1 MGSRRG
7 PEQTIGQNFKMKLL
21 LAFCLLGLAAG
32 SEDYKMFMKWAKTK
46 AMESCWGEDN
56 MKIYTVNMKKA
67 VAKCNQQDAPEL
79 DLPPFRAINRLIN
92 NIVGMANYKE
102 DQHGEIED
110 FKQFLQYYEIAKMMN
125 KNNDHGNYGNYN
137 RDYSGPVDYSR
148 DVSYQPYSQNHKRD
162 GDMGMEKM
170 KMMMMMMKMMDE
182 RHGAMDMD
190 DYKKNDADYM
200 FRSGYKKN
208 TMEEMPS
215 MLKFFAK
222 NKMDKYDQPRD
233 DYSSMESM
241 FRSMG
246 KMRFKRQADD
256 SLALNDRLKEKL
268 EHMMNE
274 HVEEIS
280 NMTCVLRE
288 MNVIDQNNNID
299 VKAMK
304 KDAQQYK
311 LPSAW
316 FGERYEEILDSCYQ
330 VAENLPAG
338 LQDKVLPNNYNG
350 PMRNLGKIKSFMN
363 CCKSAKMKLCMYQD
377 TKKKIETNFG
387 PVDQLL
393 EGVNN
398 QITEEQ
404 VFYMVN
410 ELLQGDDDQFM

>member
-7 PEQTIGQNFKMKLL
+7 PEQTIGQQNFKMKFLL
-21 LAFCLLGLAAG
+21 VLCLLGLVAG

-92 NIVGMANYKE
+92 NLVGMANYKE

-125 KNNDHGNYGNYN
+125 KDDDGNYH
-137 RDYSGPVDYSR
+137 RHI
-148 DVSYQPYSQNHKRD
+148 SYKPYSQNHKEVDINMRD

-170 KMMMMMMKMMDE
+170 KMMMMMMKMKKMMDE

-208 TMEEMPS
+208 TMEDMPS
-215 MLKFFAK
+215 MLRLFAK
-222 NKMDKYDQPRD
+222 NKMDNDSPI
-233 DYSSMESM
+233 ESM

-274 HVEEIS
+274 HVEQVS

-299 VKAMK
+299 VRAMK

-363 CCKSAKMKLCMYQD
+363 CCKTAKMKLCMYQD

-393 EGVNN
+393 EGFNN

-410 ELLQGDDDQFM
+410 ELLQGDDDEFM

>member
-7 PEQTIGQNFKMKLL
+7 PEQTIGQQNFKMKFLL
-21 LAFCLLGLAAG
+21 VLCLLGLVAG

-67 VAKCNQQDAPEL
+67 VAKCQQKDVPEL

-92 NIVGMANYKE
+92 NMVGMSSHKEFE
-102 DQHGEIED
+102 DQEMKY
-110 FKQFLQYYEIAKMMN
+110 FTKFFRYMQMMKMMN
-125 KNNDHGNYGNYN
+125 NDDDDHHYQENYGQYK
-137 RDYSGPVDYSR
+137 PTT
-148 DVSYQPYSQNHKRD
+148 YSQTKD
-162 GDMGMEKM
+162 SSDMMEKM
-170 KMMMMMMKMMDE
+170 KMMMMMKKVMDNKNE
-182 RHGAMDMD
+182 NYEDYGNMDMQNYKRQD
-190 DYKKNDADYM
+190 DMSSMYKKM
-200 FRSGYKKN
+200 GFQ
-208 TMEEMPS
+208 
-215 MLKFFAK
+215 
-222 NKMDKYDQPRD
+222 NKMENRND
-233 DYSSMESM
+233 DFSLDSM

-246 KMRFKRQADD
+246 QMRFKRQAGD

-268 EHMMNE
+268 EHMMKE

-288 MNVIDQNNNID
+288 LNVIDQNNNID
-299 VKAMK
+299 VSAMK
-304 KDAQQYK
+304 KDAEQYK
-311 LPSAW
+311 MPSTW
-316 FGERYEEILDSCYQ
+316 FGDRYEEILESCHQ
-330 VAENLPAG
+330 VAENLPAS

-350 PMRNLGKIKSFMN
+350 PMRNLAKIKSFMN
-363 CCKSAKMKLCMYQD
+363 CCKTAKMKLCMYQD

-393 EGVNN
+393 EGFNN

-410 ELLQGDDDQFM
+410 ELLQGDDDEFM

>member
-32 SEDYKMFMKWAKTK
+32 SEDYKMIMKWAKTK
-46 AMESCWGEDN
+46 AMESCWGEEN
-56 MKIYTVNMKKA
+56 MKIHTVTMKKA
-67 VAKCNQQDAPEL
+67 VAKCQQQDVPEL

-92 NIVGMANYKE
+92 NMVSMAGEKE
-102 DQHGEIED
+102 DEHHEMKY
-110 FKQFLQYYEIAKMMN
+110 FMKFFRYMKM
-125 KNNDHGNYGNYN
+125 
-137 RDYSGPVDYSR
+137 
-148 DVSYQPYSQNHKRD
+148 
-162 GDMGMEKM
+162 MEKM
-170 KMMMMMMKMMDE
+170 KMMMMMKKMMDNKNDNYND
-182 RHGAMDMD
+182 HGNMDMQSYKRHD
-190 DYKKNDADYM
+190 DMSTMFKNM
-200 FRSGYKKN
+200 GFQNQMKSRN
-208 TMEEMPS
+208 
-215 MLKFFAK
+215 
-222 NKMDKYDQPRD
+222 D
-233 DYSSMESM
+233 DFSLDSM

-246 KMRFKRQADD
+246 QMRFKRQADD

-268 EHMMNE
+268 EHMMKE
-274 HVEEIS
+274 HVEEVS

-299 VKAMK
+299 ISAMK
-304 KDAQQYK
+304 KDAEQYK

-330 VAENLPAG
+330 VAENLPAS

-350 PMRNLGKIKSFMN
+350 PMRNLAKIKSFMT

-393 EGVNN
+393 DGFNN

>member
-7 PEQTIGQNFKMKLL
+7 PEQTIGQQNFKMKFLL
-21 LAFCLLGLAAG
+21 VFCLLGLVAG

-67 VAKCNQQDAPEL
+67 VAKCQQKDVPEL

-92 NIVGMANYKE
+92 NMVGMSSHKEFE
-102 DQHGEIED
+102 DQEMRY
-110 FKQFLQYYEIAKMMN
+110 FTKFFRYMQMMKMMN
-125 KNNDHGNYGNYN
+125 NDDDDHHYQENYGQCK
-137 RDYSGPVDYSR
+137 PTT
-148 DVSYQPYSQNHKRD
+148 YSQTKD
-162 GDMGMEKM
+162 SSDMMEKM
-170 KMMMMMMKMMDE
+170 KMMMMM
-182 RHGAMDMD
+182 
-190 DYKKNDADYM
+190 
-200 FRSGYKKN
+200 
-208 TMEEMPS
+208 
-215 MLKFFAK
+215 
-222 NKMDKYDQPRD
+222 
-233 DYSSMESM
+233 
-241 FRSMG
+241 
-246 KMRFKRQADD
+246 
-256 SLALNDRLKEKL
+256 KEKL
-268 EHMMNE
+268 EHMMKE

-288 MNVIDQNNNID
+288 LNVIDQNNNID
-299 VKAMK
+299 VSAMK
-304 KDAQQYK
+304 KDAEQYK

-316 FGERYEEILDSCYQ
+316 FGDRYEEILESCYQ
-330 VAENLPAG
+330 VAENLPAS

-350 PMRNLGKIKSFMN
+350 PMRNLAKIKSFMT

-393 EGVNN
+393 DGFNN

-410 ELLQGDDDQFM
+410 ELLQGDDDKFM

>member
-7 PEQTIGQNFKMKLL
+7 PEQTSGQNFKMKLL
-21 LAFCLLGLAAG
+21 LTLCLLGLAAG

-56 MKIYTVNMKKA
+56 MKIYTVSMKKA
-67 VAKCNQQDAPEL
+67 VAKCQQQDAPEL
-79 DLPPFRAINRLIN
+79 DLPPFRAVNRLVN
-92 NIVGMANYKE
+92 NMVSMAGNKE
-102 DQHGEIED
+102 DEHSEMKYFMKFFRYMQMM
-110 FKQFLQYYEIAKMMN
+110 KMMN
-125 KNNDHGNYGNYN
+125 HDDDDHHKENYGQYKPMQYAQTK
-137 RDYSGPVDYSR
+137 DSS
-148 DVSYQPYSQNHKRD
+148 S
-162 GDMGMEKM
+162 DMNMMEKM
-170 KMMMMMMKMMDE
+170 KMMMMMKKMMGNKNYEDY
-182 RHGAMDMD
+182 GNMDMQNYNRHD
-190 DYKKNDADYM
+190 
-200 FRSGYKKN
+200 
-208 TMEEMPS
+208 
-215 MLKFFAK
+215 
-222 NKMDKYDQPRD
+222 
-233 DYSSMESM
+233 
-241 FRSMG
+241 
-246 KMRFKRQADD
+246 DD

-268 EHMMNE
+268 EHMMKE
-274 HVEEIS
+274 HVEEVS

-299 VKAMK
+299 ISAMK
-304 KDAQQYK
+304 KDAKQYK

-316 FGERYEEILDSCYQ
+316 FGDRYTEILDSCYE

-338 LQDKVLPNNYNG
+338 LQDKVLPNNYSG

-393 EGVNN
+393 EGFNN

>member
-1 MGSRRG
+1 MGVSRRG

-21 LAFCLLGLAAG
+21 LTLCLLGLAAG

-56 MKIYTVNMKKA
+56 MKIYTVSMKKA
-67 VAKCNQQDAPEL
+67 VAKCQQQDVPEL

-92 NIVGMANYKE
+92 NMVSMAGEKE
-102 DQHGEIED
+102 DEHHEMKYFMKFFRYMQMM
-110 FKQFLQYYEIAKMMN
+110 KMMN
-125 KNNDHGNYGNYN
+125 HDDDDHESYGQYK
-137 RDYSGPVDYSR
+137 PM
-148 DVSYQPYSQNHKRD
+148 QYSQMKESSS
-162 GDMGMEKM
+162 DMNMMEKM
-170 KMMMMMMKMMDE
+170 KMMMMMKKMMDNKNDNYND
-182 RHGAMDMD
+182 HGNMDMQSYKRHD
-190 DYKKNDADYM
+190 DMSTMFKNM
-200 FRSGYKKN
+200 GFQNQMKSRN
-208 TMEEMPS
+208 
-215 MLKFFAK
+215 
-222 NKMDKYDQPRD
+222 D
-233 DYSSMESM
+233 DFSLDSM

-246 KMRFKRQADD
+246 QMRFKRQADD

-268 EHMMNE
+268 EHM
-274 HVEEIS
+274 
-280 NMTCVLRE
+280 
-288 MNVIDQNNNID
+288 
-299 VKAMK
+299 K
-304 KDAQQYK
+304 KDAKQYK

-316 FGERYEEILDSCYQ
+316 FGERYEEILDSCYE
-330 VAENLPAG
+330 VVENLPAG

-393 EGVNN
+393 EGFNN

-410 ELLQGDDDQFM
+410 ELLQGDDDEFMKRKSSMSSSKIMFKN

>member
-1 MGSRRG
+1 
-7 PEQTIGQNFKMKLL
+7 MKLL
-21 LAFCLLGLAAG
+21 LTLCLLGLAAG

-56 MKIYTVNMKKA
+56 MKIHTVNMKKA

-79 DLPPFRAINRLIN
+79 DLPPFRAITRMIN
-92 NIVGMANYKE
+92 NLVGMAGHKE
-102 DQHGEIED
+102 DEHHEMESFMKFYRYMQ
-110 FKQFLQYYEIAKMMN
+110 MMN
-125 KNNDHGNYGNYN
+125 MMNHDDDDHHQE
-137 RDYSGPVDYSR
+137 DYSR
-148 DVSYQPYSQNHKRD
+148 YKPSMYSQMKD
-162 GDMGMEKM
+162 SSDDMNMMEKM
-170 KMMMMMMKMMDE
+170 KMMMMMKKMMDRKE
-182 RHGAMDMD
+182 NNYESYGNMDMQSHRRHD
-190 DYKKNDADYM
+190 DMSSM
-200 FRSGYKKN
+200 FRNMFS
-208 TMEEMPS
+208 
-215 MLKFFAK
+215 K
-222 NKMDKYDQPRD
+222 NKMEKYEKPQD
-233 DYSSMESM
+233 DYSSMASM

-246 KMRFKRQADD
+246 KMRYKRQADD

-268 EHMMNE
+268 EHMMKE
-274 HVEEIS
+274 HVEHVS

-304 KDAQQYK
+304 KDAEQYK

-338 LQDKVLPNNYNG
+338 LQDKVLPNNYTG

-393 EGVNN
+393 EGFNN

-410 ELLQGDDDQFM
+410 ELLQGDDDRFM

>member
-46 AMESCWGEDN
+46 AMESCWGEEN
-56 MKIYTVNMKKA
+56 MKIHTVTMKKA
-67 VAKCNQQDAPEL
+67 VAKCQQQDVPEL

-92 NIVGMANYKE
+92 NMVSMAGEKE
-102 DQHGEIED
+102 DEHHEMKYFMKFFRYMQMM
-110 FKQFLQYYEIAKMMN
+110 KMMN
-125 KNNDHGNYGNYN
+125 HDDDDHESYGQYK
-137 RDYSGPVDYSR
+137 PM
-148 DVSYQPYSQNHKRD
+148 QYSQMKESFSD
-162 GDMGMEKM
+162 M
-170 KMMMMMMKMMDE
+170 KMMMMMKKMMDNKNDNYND
-182 RHGAMDMD
+182 HGNMDMQSYKRHD
-190 DYKKNDADYM
+190 DMSTMFKNM
-200 FRSGYKKN
+200 GFQNQMKSRN
-208 TMEEMPS
+208 
-215 MLKFFAK
+215 
-222 NKMDKYDQPRD
+222 D
-233 DYSSMESM
+233 DFSLDSM

-246 KMRFKRQADD
+246 QMRFKRQADD

-268 EHMMNE
+268 EHMMKE
-274 HVEEIS
+274 HVEEVS

-299 VKAMK
+299 ISAMK
-304 KDAQQYK
+304 KDAKQYK

-316 FGERYEEILDSCYQ
+316 FGERYEEILDSCYE

-393 EGVNN
+393 EGFNN

-404 VFYMVN
+404 VFYMIN
-410 ELLQGDDDQFM
+410 ELLQGDDDEFM